1 MVEEMTRPT
10 SPSSETSSL
19 IPTLVD
25 HLSKLQQ
32 NPIEV
37 HSNNNL
43 RVTVEDNRAVQIQM
57 EGISN
62 YAARTYNNRT
72 LTPQQTVKIRQLE

>member
-1 MVEEMTRPT
+1 MTRPT
-10 SPSSETSSL
+10 SPSSEVSSL

-37 HSNNNL
+37 HSNNNS
-43 RVTVEDNRAVQIQM
+43 RVTVGGNRAVKVQM

-62 YAARTYNNRT
+62 YASRTYNDRT
-72 LTPQQTVKIRQLE
+72 LTPQQTVKMRELE

>member
-1 MVEEMTRPT
+1 M
-10 SPSSETSSL
+10 
-19 IPTLVD
+19 
-25 HLSKLQQ
+25 SKLQQ

-43 RVTVEDNRAVQIQM
+43 RVTVEDNRAVQVQT

-62 YAARTYNNRT
+62 YASRTYNDRT
-72 LTPQQTVKIRQLE
+72 LTPQQTVKMRQLE